1 MKKTKANEEKILGE
15 LRNIP
20 IVQVACEK
28 TGISRNTFYKWKRTD
43 KKFEQQVEE
52 AMIEGEKFV
61 NDMSESQLLQLIK
74 EKKFLA
80 IQFWL
85 RHRHPKFKN
94 KLEVTAKIIDE
105 TLTQEQE
112 NVVRNALSMVNQNK
126 YEREQ

>member
-20 IVQVACEK
+20 IVQVVCEK

-112 NVVRNALSMVNQNK
+112 DVVRNALSMVNQNK
-126 YEREQ
+126 YER